1 MNLPNVCYSF
11 EQTLWLP
18 KFSVVFLCKSST
30 DCSGSVALK
39 LNDGL
44 VHEYKN
50 ENSLQS
56 FNSLRDNLGVLSLQF
71 QSRAK
76 IAKNAS

>member
-1 MNLPNVCYSF
+1 MF
-11 EQTLWLP
+11 
-18 KFSVVFLCKSST
+18 VVPLSKLFGFVKLFVGFICKSST

-56 FNSLRDNLGVLSLQF
+56 SGGQF
-71 QSRAK
+71 GCLVSAISKQG
-76 IAKNAS
+76 KNR

>member
-1 MNLPNVCYSF
+1 MFVIPLSKHF
-11 EQTLWLP
+11 G
-18 KFSVVFLCKSST
+18 FLKLFLGFICKSST

-50 ENSLQS
+50 ENSLQR
-56 FNSLRDNLGVLSLQF
+56 FGGQF
-71 QSRAK
+71 GCLVSAISKQG
-76 IAKNAS
+76 KNR